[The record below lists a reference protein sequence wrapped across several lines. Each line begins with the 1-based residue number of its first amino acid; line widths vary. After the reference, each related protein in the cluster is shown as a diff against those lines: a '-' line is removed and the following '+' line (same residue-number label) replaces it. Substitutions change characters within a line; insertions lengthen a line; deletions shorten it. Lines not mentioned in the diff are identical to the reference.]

1 MSRREGWK
9 RAPVVAGMA
18 LISASALF
26 PLYFM
31 ASNAFRSNADY
42 DASKVGLPSVFSF
55 DTIQRA
61 WEGASI
67 PTYMRNS
74 LIVVAG
80 TVVLSIVV
88 ASMAGYSFSKLRWRP
103 RSAVYLF
110 VLAWIAVPPLILLVP
125 LYVEMVNLDLYDTPW
140 SLILIYSAVNLPF
153 NTYLMTAYF
162 RGVPDELVDA
172 ARLDGAGPHGVFVTG
187 DAASGPPRAGHA
199 RDLQLP
205 VGLERVHLRAAAA
218 AQRGNQDTH
227 GGRAPAT
234 GALQPRPDR
243 PHGRVVHLDPAGDRR
258 LPDLPAPSRPRRGCG
273 NRALRVAAPTHGTTP
288 LTGADRVLLTL
299 KTLAGHSSGVSLDA
313 ISRELGA
320 PKSSIHR
327 ALAALRRAGFAD
339 QDERGHYRLGSEL
352 VRITFDYHERR
363 DVVDLVRPVLSTL
376 STWLSETAHYAQLE
390 EAEVVY
396 LAKIEPTGQAITM
409 SSRIGG
415 RNPAHSTGVGK
426 ALLAHVLADDD
437 AVREFVA
444 RHGPLERRTE
454 NTLVSARSLAD
465 DLRVGRERG
474 YALDREESELGVNC
488 IAFPLFLGS
497 GRRPAGAVS
506 VSAVAMRTDVESLE
520 AVAERI
526 RSTIEDALGPV
537 TRPVDEPA

>member
-1 MSRREGWK
+1 MA
-9 RAPVVAGMA
+9 AP
-18 LISASALF
+18 
-26 PLYFM
+26 
-31 ASNAFRSNADY
+31 
-42 DASKVGLPSVFSF
+42 
-55 DTIQRA
+55 
-61 WEGASI
+61 
-67 PTYMRNS
+67 
-74 LIVVAG
+74 
-80 TVVLSIVV
+80 
-88 ASMAGYSFSKLRWRP
+88 
-103 RSAVYLF
+103 
-110 VLAWIAVPPLILLVP
+110 
-125 LYVEMVNLDLYDTPW
+125 TPHP
-140 SLILIYSAVNLPF
+140 AQP
-153 NTYLMTAYF
+153 AE
-162 RGVPDELVDA
+162 P
-172 ARLDGAGPHGVFVTG
+172 
-187 DAASGPPRAGHA
+187 AASG
-199 RDLQLP
+199 
-205 VGLERVHLRAAAA
+205 
-218 AQRGNQDTH
+218 
-227 GGRAPAT
+227 
-234 GALQPRPDR
+234 
-243 PHGRVVHLDPAGDRR
+243 
-258 LPDLPAPSRPRRGCG
+258 
-273 NRALRVAAPTHGTTP
+273 TP

-396 LAKIEPTGQAITM
+396 LAKIEPTGQGITM

-474 YALDREESELGVNC
+474 YALDREESEVGVNC
-488 IAFPLFLGS
+488 IAFPLFLAS
-497 GRRPAGAVS
+497 GRRPTGAVS

-520 AVAERI
+520 AVAGRI
-526 RSTIEDALGPV
+526 RSIIEDALGPV

>member
-1 MSRREGWK
+1 
-9 RAPVVAGMA
+9 
-18 LISASALF
+18 
-26 PLYFM
+26 
-31 ASNAFRSNADY
+31 
-42 DASKVGLPSVFSF
+42 
-55 DTIQRA
+55 
-61 WEGASI
+61 
-67 PTYMRNS
+67 
-74 LIVVAG
+74 
-80 TVVLSIVV
+80 
-88 ASMAGYSFSKLRWRP
+88 
-103 RSAVYLF
+103 
-110 VLAWIAVPPLILLVP
+110 
-125 LYVEMVNLDLYDTPW
+125 MV
-140 SLILIYSAVNLPF
+140 
-153 NTYLMTAYF
+153 
-162 RGVPDELVDA
+162 
-172 ARLDGAGPHGVFVTG
+172 
-187 DAASGPPRAGHA
+187 
-199 RDLQLP
+199 
-205 VGLERVHLRAAAA
+205 
-218 AQRGNQDTH
+218 
-227 GGRAPAT
+227 
-234 GALQPRPDR
+234 
-243 PHGRVVHLDPAGDRR
+243 
-258 LPDLPAPSRPRRGCG
+258 
-273 NRALRVAAPTHGTTP
+273 APTHSTTP

-437 AVREFVA
+437 AVGEFVA

-520 AVAERI
+520 AVAEGI